1 MIGTIPARLPGSAM
15 GHNLGMVNASKLKA
29 DGAVMD
35 AVEFARA
42 AAVDE
47 AGAANVGVHVAAAM
61 EDERV
66 ATHFFECTNPGYGGW
81 RWAVTV
87 VRAPRSKVVT
97 INEVVLLPGD
107 EAIVAPAWVP
117 WSERLRAGD
126 LGVGDVLP
134 PAPDDV
140 RLIPGYAEWED
151 LQGAGEATPMGWEI
165 GIGRL
170 QVLSVTG
177 RDEAADRWQHGDFGP
192 DSEMA
197 RSVDM
202 QCSTCGFL
210 LPVSGSLGQAFG
222 VCANMIAPAD
232 GHVVAL
238 DYGCGAHSLIQ
249 ADDVPV
255 RQSMA
260 SDELG
265 WDSLE
270 LGHS

>member
-1 MIGTIPARLPGSAM
+1 
-15 GHNLGMVNASKLKA
+15 
-29 DGAVMD
+29 
-35 AVEFARA
+35 
-42 AAVDE
+42 
-47 AGAANVGVHVAAAM
+47 
-61 EDERV
+61 
-66 ATHFFECTNPGYGGW
+66 
-81 RWAVTV
+81 
-87 VRAPRSKVVT
+87 
-97 INEVVLLPGD
+97 
-107 EAIVAPAWVP
+107 VP

-134 PAPDDV
+134 PSQDDV
-140 RLIPGYAEWED
+140 RLIPGYAEWQELHGTGD
-151 LQGAGEATPMGWEI
+151 ATPTGWEI

-249 ADDVPV
+249 ADDAPV
-255 RQSMA
+255 RQAMA